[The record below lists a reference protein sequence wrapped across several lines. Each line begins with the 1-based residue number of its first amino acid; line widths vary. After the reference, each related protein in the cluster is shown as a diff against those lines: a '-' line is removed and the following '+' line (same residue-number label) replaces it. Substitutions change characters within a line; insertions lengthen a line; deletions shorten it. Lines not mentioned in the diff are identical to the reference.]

1 MDSQDARL
9 PNTTGQVITCKA
21 AVAWGPK
28 QPLKIEEV
36 QVAPPGDGEVRIRIL
51 FTSVCRSDLTFWK
64 GEGQTHVFP
73 RIFGHEA
80 AGIVESVGEGVTY
93 VKPGDHVIPLF
104 SGECQEC
111 KYCRSGKTNICMKYT
126 IDPNR
131 GFMVSD
137 NTSRF
142 SKDGKPI
149 YHFVGTSTFSEYTVV
164 DQGCVVK
171 VDPRAPLEKICLLSC
186 GVTTGLGAS
195 INTAGVERGST
206 VAIFGLGTIGFAAA
220 QGAKIAGASRI
231 IGVDINPSKKE
242 LAKKFGVTDFL
253 NPLEYDKPISEVIK
267 ELTEGGVDYAIE
279 CIGNTQLMEAAF
291 ASIHDGY
298 GKTVI
303 TGLDSATKRVIFNPV
318 EFLFGRV
325 LTGSFFGGYKGKSQ
339 LGDLVQKYMNKE
351 LQLDD
356 FITHEM
362 PFEKINEAFELLDDS
377 KCLRCI
383 LHLN

>member
-1 MDSQDARL
+1 MASQDARL
-9 PNTTGQVITCKA
+9 SNTAGQVITCKA

-36 QVAPPGDGEVRIRIL
+36 QVAPPRHGEVRLRIL
-51 FTSVCRSDLTFWK
+51 FTSLCRTDLTFWK

-80 AGIVESVGEGVTY
+80 AGIVESVGEGVNY
-93 VKPGDHVIPLF
+93 VKPGDHAIPLF
-104 SGECQEC
+104 TGECQEC
-111 KYCRSGKTNICMKYT
+111 RYCRSGKTNICMKFK
-126 IDPNR
+126 IDTDR
-131 GFMVSD
+131 EVMLSD
-137 NTSRF
+137 NTTRF
-142 SKDGKPI
+142 SKDEKPI

-164 DQGCVVK
+164 DQACVVK

-186 GVTTGLGAS
+186 GVTTGVGAS
-195 INTAGVERGST
+195 INTAGVEPGST

-231 IGVDINPSKKE
+231 IGVDINLSKKE

-253 NPLEYDKPISEVIK
+253 NPQDYNKPISEVIK

-279 CIGNTQLMEAAF
+279 CIGNTKLMEAAF
-291 ASIHDGY
+291 ESIHDGY
-298 GKTVI
+298 GKAVI
-303 TGLDSATKRVIFNPV
+303 TGLDNATKRVILNPGQ
-318 EFLFGRV
+318 LLYGRV
-325 LTGSFFGGYKGKSQ
+325 LTGSFFGGYKGKSH

-356 FITHEM
+356 FVTHEM
-362 PFEKINEAFELLDDS
+362 PFEKINEAFELLNDG
-377 KCLRCI
+377 KCLRCV
-383 LHLN
+383 LHLK